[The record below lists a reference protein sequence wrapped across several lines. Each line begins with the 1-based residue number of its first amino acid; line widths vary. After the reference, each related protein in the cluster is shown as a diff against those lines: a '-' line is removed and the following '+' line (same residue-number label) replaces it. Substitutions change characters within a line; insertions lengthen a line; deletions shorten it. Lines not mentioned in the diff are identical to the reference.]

1 MKKKNVNVERKH
13 HLSLLLSY
21 KEVQILDKVADGW
34 SRNEIIRF
42 LIHFYADV
50 MGYIEKDEL
59 FKNLEIKDITSEI
72 GKDGKKEKGTV
83 QMWVRFSPTE
93 QKLIKSIAKN
103 IGMNTSDF
111 IRYAIRYYILTKYI
125 GKDCIDLDDAINKI
139 FKKEKE
145 VSV

>member
-13 HLSLLLSY
+13 HLSLLLSD

-59 FKNLEIKDITSEI
+59 FKDVDVKDTVSKI
-72 GKDGKKEKGTV
+72 DKEEKKGTV

-111 IRYAIRYYILTKYI
+111 IRYAVRCSGRYRSY
-125 GKDCIDLDDAINKI
+125 CC
-139 FKKEKE
+139 F
-145 VSV
+145 S